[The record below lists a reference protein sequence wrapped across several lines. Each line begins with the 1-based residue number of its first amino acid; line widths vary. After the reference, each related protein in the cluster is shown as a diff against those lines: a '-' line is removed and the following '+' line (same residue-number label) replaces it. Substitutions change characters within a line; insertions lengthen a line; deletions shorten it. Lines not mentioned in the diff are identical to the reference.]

1 MISYWEKIEFL
12 KYDLIIVGGGI
23 VGLFTALEFLNNHPK
38 SKIAVFDKGIF
49 PDGAS
54 TKNAGFACFG
64 SLSEIIE
71 DNKLVSENALLEL
84 VENRVMGLEI
94 LRKTLGDKKI
104 DFQQLGGNELYFN
117 PIDKLTDQI
126 NHYNKLLKSI
136 FKKRVYFLKNDFVE
150 NFGLSKEYIKNLVH
164 NPFEGQINSGKTIYF
179 LQRKITELGGKIYNN
194 THVEKIICEPK
205 KNKIIVE
212 NNKRKIHFESNFL
225 AICTN
230 AFAKNWFP
238 KEDINPGRGMV
249 LVTRPIKNLKIK
261 GCFHYE
267 KGFNYFRNIDE
278 RIMIGGGRNIDF
290 HKENTTDH
298 GINLKI
304 KKKLIDDLKK
314 FIIPNKNF
322 QIDMEWSGI
331 MAFGKTK
338 KPIIKSISEGAAIG
352 VRIGGMG
359 IAIGSIVGKKTYE
372 HLNT

>member
-71 DNKLVSENALLEL
+71 DNKLVCENELLEL
-84 VENRVMGLEI
+84 VENRVKGLEI

-117 PIDKLTDQI
+117 PIDNLADQI

-136 FKKRVYFLKNDFVE
+136 FKKRVYFLKNDFIE
-150 NFGLSKEYIKNLVH
+150 TFGLSKEHIKNLVH
-164 NPFEGQINSGKTIYF
+164 TPFEGQINSGKTIYF
-179 LQRKITELGGKIYNN
+179 LQRKIMELGAKIYTN

-212 NNKRKIHFESNFL
+212 NDKRKIHFESNFL

-267 KGFNYFRNIDE
+267 KGFNYFRNIDG

-338 KPIIKSISEGAAIG
+338 KPIIKSISKGAAIG